1 MMYDYG
7 CDDILYLKETSDVED
22 TLVINAW
29 GKQYH
34 LPVGVFDNRE
44 DLTTQFR
51 GNKETWDQP
60 SVEKAV
66 KAVSDATAR
75 MWAKYKK

>member
-22 TLVINAW
+22 TLKIEAW
-29 GKQYH
+29 GNTYH

-51 GNKETWDQP
+51 DSKETWDKEA
-60 SVEKAV
+60 VDKAV
-66 KAVSDATAR
+66 KAVSNATAR